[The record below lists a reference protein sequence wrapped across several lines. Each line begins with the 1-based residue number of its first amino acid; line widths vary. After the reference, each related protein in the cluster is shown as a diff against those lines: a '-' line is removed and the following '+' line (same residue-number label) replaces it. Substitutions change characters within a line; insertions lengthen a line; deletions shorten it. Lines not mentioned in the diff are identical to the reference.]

1 MPDLLH
7 YIRVG
12 FLIAAVV
19 IAAIIAIAV
28 VLAAPG
34 LIVGQMYGEGWGLIV
49 GLPWAFACIIAASV
63 VITAATEGDIEW
75 SEPDE

>member
-1 MPDLLH
+1 MSDLW
-7 YIRVG
+7 YYTKIG
-12 FLIAAVV
+12 FLIGAAVV
-19 IAAIIAIAV
+19 AGLVAAFAV
-28 VLAAPG
+28 LLAPG
-34 LIVGQMYGEGWGLIV
+34 FIAEVRYGSPWGLIV